1 LALARAALLRRAPV
15 RVAPTWGCGYPAVT
29 PRMQYTAA
37 SFAEPVLA
45 PFASLIHRTVVD
57 EPPAGYFPRTARYE
71 EHVGDMAGERLL
83 VPAVRRVV
91 SAAGRLRV
99 LQAGR
104 IQLYL
109 AYVLAT
115 LLVLLVWQVAAVA
128 P

>member
-1 LALARAALLRRAPV
+1 MLGLHL
-15 RVAPTWGCGYPAVT
+15 VAEHAERDEDEVDVVAVL
-29 PRMQYTAA
+29 
-37 SFAEPVLA
+37 E
-45 PFASLIHRTVVD
+45 
-57 EPPAGYFPRTARYE
+57 G
-71 EHVGDMAGERLL
+71 AGERLL
-83 VPAVRRVV
+83 VPAVRRVLD
-91 SAAGRLRV
+91 AAGRLRV